1 MDLYTLVKIAKILKI
16 PESAARYYRDGYSS
30 HIPGIGKGRRRRY
43 KKEAIE
49 TLRLIRELADRN
61 LTSEEIEAEL
71 NKEYGNTIEA
81 EEENAIVTTA

>member
-30 HIPGIGKGRRRRY
+30 HIPGIGKGRRRY